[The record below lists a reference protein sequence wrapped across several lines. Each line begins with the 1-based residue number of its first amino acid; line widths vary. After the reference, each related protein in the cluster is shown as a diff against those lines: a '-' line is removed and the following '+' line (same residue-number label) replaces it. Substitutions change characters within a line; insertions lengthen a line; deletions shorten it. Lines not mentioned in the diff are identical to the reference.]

1 MENGDLKHKATY
13 LLDGCL
19 SYFLLKSVELS
30 QSWEIVDGTVKLSCR
45 QSLILVLPLLL
56 KLIFKV
62 TVLIVHRKKYIPNAQ
77 CCFLKIFFPWT
88 LNIEHFPKIILNDG
102 LPRWC
107 SGEESTCHLQEV
119 QEKWIWSLD
128 WEDALEKEMA
138 THSSILAWKVP
149 WTEEPSRQFIGLQRV
164 GHNWETAC
172 THTHTHTHL
181 KWYPQNFS
189 FITASSGSVLLAQLA
204 SPILVGWQA
213 WGIGMLGLRFQMCCC
228 FVVWHL
234 R

>member
-1 MENGDLKHKATY
+1 MLNCHNHEKLLTGPWNFPADKAWF
-13 LLDGCL
+13 LFCR
-19 SYFLLKSVELS
+19 SY
-30 QSWEIVDGTVKLSCR
+30 WN
-45 QSLILVLPLLL
+45 
-56 KLIFKV
+56 LIFKV

-164 GHNWETAC
+164 GHNWETERVH
-172 THTHTHTHL
+172 THTHTHTH
-181 KWYPQNFS
+181 
-189 FITASSGSVLLAQLA
+189 I
-204 SPILVGWQA
+204 
-213 WGIGMLGLRFQMCCC
+213 
-228 FVVWHL
+228 
-234 R
+234 

>member
-172 THTHTHTHL
+172 THTHTHTF
-181 KWYPQNFS
+181 KM
-189 FITASSGSVLLAQLA
+189 ISSKLQLYHGFQWFCSSCPACLSYCSGMTSLRHRDVGAPVPDVLL
-204 SPILVGWQA
+204 
-213 WGIGMLGLRFQMCCC
+213 FCC
-228 FVVWHL
+228 VTS
-234 R
+234 